1 MSAPTITV
9 KDVWRGV
16 LPPGTDLLGGGGGLE
31 RRVEWACALRTRPPA
46 FEAVKGGEIA
56 FVPVKSIRLLDERL
70 DLPQVMTS
78 FAEKGGVA
86 VAVVGD
92 VSVESIAAADRL
104 MMPLLRLP
112 DGIHA
117 GDAHHTCVRF
127 ILDQRALLH
136 ERAQELQLSLMD
148 LALGGAG
155 PNKIIEKLAEVTG
168 LPAAWQ
174 DESGE
179 VRHLT
184 ASDLLLRDELA
195 AEAGALRRWGLTI
208 AALGADP
215 PVHEFT
221 LGRSGLAALVSPV
234 PMRIGIGGFVS
245 VIGDDQHLDQIARL
259 AVARAASAC
268 AIDFDRE
275 RAVTET
281 RDRLE
286 GEFIASLLTGSY
298 SSERVAQERARRLGA
313 DLSGRVMVI
322 ALRGTIPSSLW
333 EAHALRA
340 VQNVVARREVR
351 ALVAA
356 HEDAV
361 CVVAMPETEMA
372 ADVLYRLAETVRAE
386 CASVTGDT
394 STSLGLGRTHDG
406 PAGVRQ
412 SYREAEHAL
421 EMGRRLLGP
430 GRQASFTDL
439 GLHRLLFAM
448 AQHPELSDY
457 YRGTVGDLLA
467 YDERSSA
474 ELMTTLDAFFAA
486 NGSPTETAQRLHLHR
501 NTVLYR
507 LRRIEEVGHLR
518 LDDPATRLNLHL
530 CLRIRDV
537 LQAGAARGAQPE
549 PEAGPDG

>member
-16 LPPGTDLLGGGGGLE
+16 LPAGTDLLGGGGGLE

-112 DGIHA
+112 DGVHA
-117 GDAHHTCVRF
+117 TDAHHTCVRF

-155 PNKIIEKLAEVTG
+155 PDKIIERLAEVTG

-174 DESGE
+174 DQAGQ

-184 ASDLLLRDELA
+184 VADRSLRDEL
-195 AEAGALRRWGLTI
+195 EAGADALRRWGSTI

-234 PMRIGIGGFVS
+234 PMRVGVGGFVS
-245 VIGDDQHLDQIARL
+245 VIGDDQRLDQIARL

-268 AIDFDRE
+268 AIEFDRE

-313 DLSGRVMVI
+313 DLSRQVAVI
-322 ALRGTIPSSLW
+322 VLRGSNVSSAW
-333 EAHALRA
+333 EPQGLRA
-340 VQNVVARREVR
+340 AQNVVARREVR

-356 HEDAV
+356 HDSAI
-361 CVVAMPETEMA
+361 CVLVMPEADA
-372 ADVLYRLAETVRAE
+372 APDALYRLAEVVRDE
-386 CASVTGDT
+386 CAGATADA
-394 STSLGLGRTHDG
+394 STSLGLGRTHDSA
-406 PAGVRQ
+406 AGVRQ

-421 EMGRRLLGP
+421 EMGRRLLGA
-430 GRQASFTDL
+430 GRQASFADL

-474 ELMTTLDAFFAA
+474 ELMATLDAFFAA
-486 NGSPTETAQRLHLHR
+486 NGSPTETAQRLRLHR

>member
-1 MSAPTITV
+1 VSAPTITV

-16 LPPGTDLLGGGGGLE
+16 LPAGTELLGGGGGLE

-70 DLPQVMTS
+70 DLPQVMVS

-92 VSVESIAAADRL
+92 VSLDSIAAADRL

-112 DGIHA
+112 DGVHA
-117 GDAHHTCVRF
+117 TDAHHTCIRF

-155 PNKIIEKLAEVTG
+155 PDRIIERLAEVTG

-174 DESGE
+174 DEAGV

-184 ASDLLLRDELA
+184 AADAGLSDEL
-195 AEAGALRRWGLTI
+195 EGGAGALRRWGGTI

-215 PVHEFT
+215 PVREFT

-234 PMRIGIGGFVS
+234 PMRTGVGGFVC
-245 VIGDDQHLDQIARL
+245 VIGEEGRLDQIARL

-268 AIDFDRE
+268 AIEFDRE

-313 DLSGRVMVI
+313 DLAGHVAVV
-322 ALRGTIPSSLW
+322 ALRGSAGSSTW
-333 EAHALRA
+333 EALAVRA
-340 VQNVVARREVR
+340 AQNVVARREVR
-351 ALVAA
+351 ALVAV

-361 CVVAMPETEMA
+361 CVVAMPEPA
-372 ADVLYRLAETVRAE
+372 AAIDVMYRLAELLRGE
-386 CASVTGDT
+386 CAGATGDG
-394 STSLGLGRTHDG
+394 STSLGLGRTHEG
-406 PAGVRQ
+406 AAGVRQ

-430 GRQASFTDL
+430 GRQASFADL

-457 YRGTVGDLLA
+457 YRGTVGELLA

-474 ELMTTLDAFFAA
+474 GLMATLDAFFAA
-486 NGSPTETAQRLHLHR
+486 NGSPTETAQRLRLHR

-507 LRRIEEVGHLR
+507 LRRIEEVGRLR

-549 PEAGPDG
+549 PEGVPDG

>member
-16 LPPGTDLLGGGGGLE
+16 LPAGTDLLGGGGGLE

-46 FEAVKGGEIA
+46 FEALKGGEMA

-117 GDAHHTCVRF
+117 TDAHHTCVRF

-136 ERAQELQLSLMD
+136 ERAQELQLSLMA

-155 PNKIIEKLAEVTG
+155 PDKIIERLAEVTG

-174 DESGE
+174 DQAGR

-184 ASDLLLRDELA
+184 VADLFLREEL
-195 AEAGALRRWGLTI
+195 EAGADALRRWGLTI
-208 AALGADP
+208 ASPGADP
-215 PVHEFT
+215 PVHEFA

-234 PMRIGIGGFVS
+234 PMRIGVGGFVS
-245 VIGDDQHLDQIARL
+245 VIGDDQRLDQIARL

-268 AIDFDRE
+268 AIEFDRE

-298 SSERVAQERARRLGA
+298 SSGRVAEERARRLGA
-313 DLSGRVMVI
+313 DLSRQVAVI
-322 ALRGTIPSSLW
+322 VLRGASVSPAW
-333 EAHALRA
+333 EAQGLRA
-340 VQNVVARREVR
+340 AQNVVSRREVR

-356 HEDAV
+356 YEDAV
-361 CVVAMPETEMA
+361 CVVVMPEPDA
-372 ADVLYRLAETVRAE
+372 APDSLYRFAEVMRDE
-386 CASVTGDT
+386 CAGATGDAA
-394 STSLGLGRTHDG
+394 TSLGLGRVHDG
-406 PAGVRQ
+406 AAGVRP

-421 EMGRRLLGP
+421 EMSRRLLGP
-430 GRQASFTDL
+430 GRQASFADL

-457 YRGTVGDLLA
+457 YRATVGDLLA

-474 ELMTTLDAFFAA
+474 ELMGTLDAFFAA

>member
-16 LPPGTDLLGGGGGLE
+16 LPAGTDLLGGGGGLE

-112 DGIHA
+112 DGVHA
-117 GDAHHTCVRF
+117 TDAHHTCVRF

-155 PNKIIEKLAEVTG
+155 ADKIIERLAEVIG

-174 DESGE
+174 DQDGG

-184 ASDLLLRDELA
+184 IADVSLRDEL
-195 AEAGALRRWGLTI
+195 EAGADALRRWGSTI
-208 AALGADP
+208 ATLGADP

-245 VIGDDQHLDQIARL
+245 VIGDDQRLDQIARL

-268 AIDFDRE
+268 AIEFDRE

-313 DLSGRVMVI
+313 DLSRQVAVI
-322 ALRGTIPSSLW
+322 VLRGSNVSSW
-333 EAHALRA
+333 ETQALRA
-340 VQNVVARREVR
+340 AQNAVARREVR

-356 HEDAV
+356 HDGAI
-361 CVVAMPETEMA
+361 CVVVMPEAEVG
-372 ADVLYRLAETVRAE
+372 ADALYRLAEVVRDE
-386 CASVTGDT
+386 CAGATADA
-394 STSLGLGRTHDG
+394 STSLGLGRTHDNA
-406 PAGVRQ
+406 AGVRQ

-421 EMGRRLLGP
+421 EMGRRLLGS
-430 GRQASFTDL
+430 GRQASFADL

-457 YRGTVGDLLA
+457 YRGTVGDLVA

-486 NGSPTETAQRLHLHR
+486 NGSPTETAQRLRLHR

-549 PEAGPDG
+549 PEAGPGG

>member
-1 MSAPTITV
+1 M
-9 KDVWRGV
+9 
-16 LPPGTDLLGGGGGLE
+16 
-31 RRVEWACALRTRPPA
+31 
-46 FEAVKGGEIA
+46 
-56 FVPVKSIRLLDERL
+56 
-70 DLPQVMTS
+70 
-78 FAEKGGVA
+78 
-86 VAVVGD
+86 
-92 VSVESIAAADRL
+92 
-104 MMPLLRLP
+104 
-112 DGIHA
+112 
-117 GDAHHTCVRF
+117 
-127 ILDQRALLH
+127 
-136 ERAQELQLSLMD
+136 
-148 LALGGAG
+148 
-155 PNKIIEKLAEVTG
+155 
-168 LPAAWQ
+168 
-174 DESGE
+174 
-179 VRHLT
+179 RHLT
-184 ASDLLLRDELA
+184 IADVSLRDEL
-195 AEAGALRRWGLTI
+195 EAGADALRRWGSTI
-208 AALGADP
+208 ATLGADP

-234 PMRIGIGGFVS
+234 PMRVGIGGFVS
-245 VIGDDQHLDQIARL
+245 VIGDDQRLDQIARL

-268 AIDFDRE
+268 AIEFDRE

-313 DLSGRVMVI
+313 DLSRQVAVI
-322 ALRGTIPSSLW
+322 VLRGSNVSSW
-333 EAHALRA
+333 ETQALRA
-340 VQNVVARREVR
+340 AQNAVARREVR

-356 HEDAV
+356 HDGAI
-361 CVVAMPETEMA
+361 CVVVMPEAEVG
-372 ADVLYRLAETVRAE
+372 ADALYRLAEVVRDE
-386 CASVTGDT
+386 CAGATADA
-394 STSLGLGRTHDG
+394 STSLGLGRTHDNA
-406 PAGVRQ
+406 AGVRQ

-421 EMGRRLLGP
+421 EMGRRLLGS
-430 GRQASFTDL
+430 GRQASFADL

-457 YRGTVGDLLA
+457 YRGTVGDLVA

-486 NGSPTETAQRLHLHR
+486 NGSPTETAQRLRLHR

-549 PEAGPDG
+549 PEAGPGG

>member
-16 LPPGTDLLGGGGGLE
+16 LPAGTDLLGGGGGLE

-112 DGIHA
+112 DGVHA
-117 GDAHHTCVRF
+117 TDAHHTCVRF

-155 PNKIIEKLAEVTG
+155 PDKIIERLAEVTA

-174 DESGE
+174 DQAGQ

-184 ASDLLLRDELA
+184 VADRSLRDEL
-195 AEAGALRRWGLTI
+195 EAGADALRRWGSTI

-234 PMRIGIGGFVS
+234 PMRVGVGGFVS
-245 VIGDDQHLDQIARL
+245 VIGDDQRLDQIARL

-268 AIDFDRE
+268 AIEFDRE

-313 DLSGRVMVI
+313 DLSRQVAVI
-322 ALRGTIPSSLW
+322 VLRGSNVSSAW
-333 EAHALRA
+333 EPQGLRA
-340 VQNVVARREVR
+340 AQNVVARREVR

-356 HEDAV
+356 HDGAI
-361 CVVAMPETEMA
+361 CVLVMPEAEA
-372 ADVLYRLAETVRAE
+372 APDALYRLAEVVRDE
-386 CASVTGDT
+386 CAGATADA
-394 STSLGLGRTHDG
+394 STSLGLGRTHDSA
-406 PAGVRQ
+406 AGVRQ

-421 EMGRRLLGP
+421 EMGRRLLGA
-430 GRQASFTDL
+430 GRQASFADL

-474 ELMTTLDAFFAA
+474 ELMATLDAFFAA
-486 NGSPTETAQRLHLHR
+486 NGSPTETAQRLRLHR

>member
-16 LPPGTDLLGGGGGLE
+16 LPAGTDLLGGGGGLE

-70 DLPQVMTS
+70 DLPQVMIS

-112 DGIHA
+112 DGVHA
-117 GDAHHTCVRF
+117 TDAHHTCVRF

-155 PNKIIEKLAEVTG
+155 PDKIIERLAEVTG

-174 DESGE
+174 DQAGQ

-184 ASDLLLRDELA
+184 VADRSLRDEL
-195 AEAGALRRWGLTI
+195 EAGADALRRWGSTI

-234 PMRIGIGGFVS
+234 PMRIGVGGFVS
-245 VIGDDQHLDQIARL
+245 VIGDDQRLDQIARL

-268 AIDFDRE
+268 AIEFDRE

-313 DLSGRVMVI
+313 DLSRQVAVI
-322 ALRGTIPSSLW
+322 VLRGSNVSSAW
-333 EAHALRA
+333 EPQGLRA
-340 VQNVVARREVR
+340 AQNVVARREVR

-356 HEDAV
+356 HDGAI
-361 CVVAMPETEMA
+361 CVLVMPEADA
-372 ADVLYRLAETVRAE
+372 APDALYRLAEMVRDE
-386 CASVTGDT
+386 CAGATADA
-394 STSLGLGRTHDG
+394 STSLGLGRTHDSA
-406 PAGVRQ
+406 AGVRQ

-421 EMGRRLLGP
+421 EMGRRLLGA
-430 GRQASFTDL
+430 GRQASFADL

-474 ELMTTLDAFFAA
+474 ELMATLDAFFAA
-486 NGSPTETAQRLHLHR
+486 NGSPTETAQRLRLHR

-549 PEAGPDG
+549 PEANPDG

>member
-1 MSAPTITV
+1 MSSPTITV

-16 LPPGTDLLGGGGGLE
+16 LPPGTDLLGGGGGRE

-112 DGIHA
+112 DGVHA
-117 GDAHHTCVRF
+117 TDAHHTCVRF

-155 PNKIIEKLAEVTG
+155 PDKIIERLAEVTG

-174 DESGE
+174 DPAGE

-184 ASDLLLRDELA
+184 IADDSLRDEL
-195 AEAGALRRWGLTI
+195 EAGADALRRWGSTI

-215 PVHEFT
+215 PVHEFA

-234 PMRIGIGGFVS
+234 PMRIGVGGFVC
-245 VIGDDQHLDQIARL
+245 VIGDDQRLDQIARL

-268 AIDFDRE
+268 AIEFDRE

-298 SSERVAQERARRLGA
+298 SSERVALERARRLGA
-313 DLSGRVMVI
+313 DLTQRVAVI
-322 ALRGTIPSSLW
+322 ALRGTVSSASW
-333 EAHALRA
+333 EIRALRA
-340 VQNVVARREVR
+340 AQNVVARREVR

-361 CVVAMPETEMA
+361 CLVVMPDADGAVDAM
-372 ADVLYRLAETVRAE
+372 YRFAELVRSE
-386 CASVTGDT
+386 CARATDDAT
-394 STSLGLGRTHDG
+394 TSLGLGRTHEG
-406 PAGVRQ
+406 ASGVRQ
-412 SYREAEHAL
+412 SFREAEHAL
-421 EMGRRLLGP
+421 EMSRRLLGP
-430 GRQASFTDL
+430 GRQATFADP
-439 GLHRLLFAM
+439 GLHRPPYTLATN
-448 AQHPELSDY
+448 PELSDY
-457 YRGTVGDLLA
+457 
-467 YDERSSA
+467 
-474 ELMTTLDAFFAA
+474 
-486 NGSPTETAQRLHLHR
+486 
-501 NTVLYR
+501 
-507 LRRIEEVGHLR
+507 
-518 LDDPATRLNLHL
+518 
-530 CLRIRDV
+530 
-537 LQAGAARGAQPE
+537 
-549 PEAGPDG
+549 